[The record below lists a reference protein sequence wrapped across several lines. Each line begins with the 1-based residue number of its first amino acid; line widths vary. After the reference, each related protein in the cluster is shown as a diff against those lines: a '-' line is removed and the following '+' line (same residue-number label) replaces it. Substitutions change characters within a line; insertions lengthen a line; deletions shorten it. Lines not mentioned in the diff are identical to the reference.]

1 MGNVHVHSVRFCEE
15 CPFERTKNGPND
27 RGGRRGRSG
36 RGDQGDRAL
45 VVGGRLIT
53 TKRDSGWGPYDHGSM
68 VREWTMKYRLVK
80 DPRKLARRWMS
91 QETSPNG
98 ALNRRNYGRPENPH
112 PDEFLV
118 KIRKYQFAILCL
130 VRESGVM
137 GNRSRSVARV
147 AVVNAN
153 DLNSVGEWT
162 KDALV
167 EVIKV
172 ISPEW
177 LVNTKTTKTDIF
189 EVYEPIPHADLLE
202 TARNYEWSDAP
213 IRRVRI

>member
-80 DPRKLARRWMS
+80 DPRKLAKS
-91 QETSPNG
+91 
-98 ALNRRNYGRPENPH
+98 L
-112 PDEFLV
+112 D
-118 KIRKYQFAILCL
+118 
-130 VRESGVM
+130 ESGDF
-137 GNRSRSVARV
+137 AEWRV
-147 AVVNAN
+147 
-153 DLNSVGEWT
+153 
-162 KDALV
+162 
-167 EVIKV
+167 
-172 ISPEW
+172 
-177 LVNTKTTKTDIF
+177 
-189 EVYEPIPHADLLE
+189 EPPQLWE
-202 TARNYEWSDAP
+202 TRKP
-213 IRRVRI
+213 PPRRVSGQDKEVPVCHLVLSPGVGGDGKPLQECRPCSCCQRQ